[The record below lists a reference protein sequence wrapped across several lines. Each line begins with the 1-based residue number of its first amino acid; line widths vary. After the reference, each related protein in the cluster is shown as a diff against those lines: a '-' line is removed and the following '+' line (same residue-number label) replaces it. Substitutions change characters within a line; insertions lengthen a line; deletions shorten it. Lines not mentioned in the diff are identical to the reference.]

1 MSGERTI
8 GAVLLGIALAAFGVL
23 ALASR
28 KLMSLERAL
37 DAGDVVVLGVFAAFG
52 CFCAWLGWRL
62 IRSRADSLAQ
72 PAPPPPA
79 TQECA
84 PPTRVKFSH
93 LCAAAGVVLLMLS
106 VFLPAH
112 WHPAAFLFLGLAL
125 LAVSH
130 GLTPCVE
137 RLEQLRKA
145 RSLERHL

>member
-8 GAVLLGIALAAFGVL
+8 GAVLLGIALVAFGVL

-28 KLMSLERAL
+28 KLITLERAV
-37 DAGDVVVLGVFAAFG
+37 DAGDAVVLGVFAAFG

-62 IRSRADSLAQ
+62 IRSPAGPAAQ
-72 PAPPPPA
+72 PAPQPPA
-79 TQECA
+79 TESA
-84 PPTRVKFSH
+84 PPTRVKLSH

-145 RSLERHL
+145 RSLERRL